1 MSLSRALKVAALL
14 VLWLPLVWMRFP
26 GAEERQE
33 LPVQARLQAVLAAR
47 MFRVADLGGPPLT
60 DEMRQALRRSALEL
74 LEEGLQHQPTDEWLA
89 TRKAVLLAASGDRA
103 AALALLA
110 RLKPSPL
117 VATLTD
123 RYSGRPVKPGV
134 LETAMTGYYDSLLTG
149 ARVEEERRQAGRDLA
164 ILQALAV
171 LTLGNAA
178 LGLLAVLG
186 WPFYQRRLA
195 RDSPGFSAHWS
206 ALGALACAV
215 GFQWLSLLVAVP
227 LSTVLHALGFP
238 TVAMVVTVQVALYLL
253 ALGLILRLLPA
264 LARSDERPWAL
275 LGLRRPRWRD
285 LGVGLVGFWMAVPA
299 VFAASWLT
307 SQWLGRAP
315 FSSNDA
321 LELLA
326 TASPLGLAAMA
337 LLVACLGPFFEEVLF
352 RGVLYAGLR
361 GVLGRFGAGAVSAGM
376 FALVHGD
383 PQAIL
388 VLSALGAL
396 FAFLYERTGS
406 LWPAVVAHALW
417 NGTTTLVV
425 TLVLLD

>member
-1 MSLSRALKVAALL
+1 MSLGRAFKVAALL
-14 VLWLPLVWMRFP
+14 VLWLPLVWIRFP
-26 GAEERQE
+26 GAEKAAE

-60 DEMRQALRRSALEL
+60 GEMRRMLRQNALEL
-74 LEEGLQHQPTDEWLA
+74 LDEGLEHQPADEWLA
-89 TRKAVLLAASGDRA
+89 TRKAVLLAASGDRPG
-103 AALALLA
+103 ALRQLA
-110 RLKPSPL
+110 GLKPSPL
-117 VATLTD
+117 VEALTD
-123 RYSGRPVKPGV
+123 RYSGRPVKPGA
-134 LETAMTGYYDSLLTG
+134 LEAAMTGYYDALLTG
-149 ARVEEERRQAGRDLA
+149 GHVEDERRQAGRDLD
-164 ILQALAV
+164 ILQVLAV

-178 LGLLAVLG
+178 LGLVAVLA

-195 RDSPGFSAHWS
+195 GESPGFSATWS

-227 LSTVLHALGFP
+227 MSTVLHALGLP
-238 TVAMVVTVQVALYLL
+238 PVAMVVTVQVVLYVL
-253 ALGLILRLLPA
+253 ALGLILRLLPS
-264 LARSDERPWAL
+264 LAPSAERPWAL

-285 LGVGLVGFWMAVPA
+285 LGVGLVGFWMAVPT

-307 SQWLGRAP
+307 SRFLGRAP

-321 LELLA
+321 LELLT
-326 TASPLGLAAMA
+326 TASPVGLAAMA

-361 GVLGRFGAGAVSAGM
+361 GALGRFGAGAVSAGM

-383 PQAIL
+383 PQALL

>member
-1 MSLSRALKVAALL
+1 MSLGRAFKVAALL
-14 VLWLPLVWMRFP
+14 VLWLPLVWIRFP
-26 GAEERQE
+26 GAEESAE

-60 DEMRQALRRSALEL
+60 DEMRRMLRQNALEL
-74 LEEGLQHQPTDEWLA
+74 LDEGLEHQPTDEWLA
-89 TRKAVLLAASGDRA
+89 TRKAVLLAASGDRPG
-103 AALALLA
+103 ALRLLA

-117 VATLTD
+117 VESLTD

-134 LETAMTGYYDSLLTG
+134 LLDGYYASLVMG
-149 ARVEEERRQAGRDLA
+149 DRGEDERRQAGRDLA
-164 ILQALAV
+164 ILQVLAV

-178 LGLLAVLG
+178 LGLVAVLA
-186 WPFYQRRLA
+186 WPFYHRRVA
-195 RDSPGFSAHWS
+195 GESPGFSASWS

-238 TVAMVVTVQVALYLL
+238 PVALVVTVQLVLYVL
-253 ALGLILRLLPA
+253 ALGLILRLLPS
-264 LARSDERPWAL
+264 LAPSPERPWAL

-285 LGVGLVGFWMAVPA
+285 LGVGLVGFWMAVPT

-307 SQWLGRAP
+307 SRALGRAP

-321 LELLA
+321 LELLT
-326 TASPLGLAAMA
+326 TASPVGLAAMA

-361 GVLGRFGAGAVSAGM
+361 GALGRFGAGAVSAGM

-383 PQAIL
+383 PQALL